1 MSKHVFSISGQHDL
15 RQVMLEVWHCVT
27 GLIDG
32 SGVKVTVQTASQRTL
47 MQNRRMWATL
57 TDISEQ
63 VVWYGRM
70 LTPENWKD
78 VLTASLRK
86 LDVVPNTEGTGFV
99 VLGGRTSEMSIREMA
114 ELCEFAEAFGV
125 TQGVK
130 FKAPAWMMEEA

>member
-1 MSKHVFSISGQHDL
+1 MSKHTFTISGPSDL

-27 GLIDG
+27 GLIEG

-47 MQNRRMWATL
+47 MQNRRMWAIL
-57 TDISEQ
+57 TDLSEQ
-63 VVWYGRM
+63 VVWHGRR
-70 LTPENWKD
+70 LSPEEFKD
-78 VLTASLRK
+78 LLTASLRK
-86 LDVVPNTEGTGFV
+86 MDVVPNTEGTGFV

-130 FKAPAWMMEEA
+130 FRAPAWMMEEA